1 MRSRRMGR
9 VSAQLL
15 RQLSFPMERRQ
26 LNVIWAVF
34 SSRYLSKEYETEVPA
49 GKVLFWLGIRLRSF
63 YGRNTRDSFCI
74 MREVVC
80 CFRVAGCDDI
90 MAPCEAVLRQERF
103 AMRFDLVLFTTH
115 QHIYCILFD
124 RVFRYLST

>member
-1 MRSRRMGR
+1 MGR
-9 VSAQLL
+9 VSAKLL
-15 RQLSFPMERRQ
+15 RQLFFSMERRR
-26 LNVIWAVF
+26 LNVKWAVF

-49 GKVLFWLGIRLRSF
+49 GKVLFWLGIRLRLS

-74 MREVVC
+74 TREAVC

-90 MAPCEAVLRQERF
+90 VAPCEAVLRQERF
-103 AMRFDLVLFTTH
+103 AMRFDLVLFTNH
-115 QHIYCILFD
+115 RHICCILSD